1 MPVVKVRR
9 HRRASRFI
17 AAVWVA
23 LLAATPGFGQ
33 SRSQA
38 YLVRRVIDGDTI
50 DLAALGRVSL
60 LGIDA
65 PELERNPE
73 RSTPLAREAQQRLS
87 GLLLNRWIRLEYE
100 TGSRTASR
108 RSAYVFT
115 EDGRFVNEW
124 LVREGL
130 ARVSGRRNLRLLANL
145 EQAESEARRA
155 QRGVWRDRE

>member
-1 MPVVKVRR
+1 M
-9 HRRASRFI
+9 
-17 AAVWVA
+17 WVA
-23 LLAATPGFGQ
+23 FLTATPGFGQ

-50 DLAALGRVSL
+50 DLTALGRVSL

-65 PELERNPE
+65 PELDRDPE

-87 GLLLNRWIRLEYE
+87 GLLLNRWVRLEYE
-100 TGSRTASR
+100 TEAPTTR

-124 LVREGL
+124 LVSEGL
-130 ARVSGRRNLRLLANL
+130 ARLSGRQNLRLRANL

-155 QRGVWRDRE
+155 RRGVWRDPH

>member
-1 MPVVKVRR
+1 
-9 HRRASRFI
+9 
-17 AAVWVA
+17 VWVA
-23 LLAATPGFGQ
+23 FLTATPGFGQ

-50 DLAALGRVSL
+50 DLTALGRVSL
-60 LGIDA
+60 LGIHA
-65 PELERNPE
+65 PELDRDPE

-87 GLLLNRWIRLEYE
+87 GLLLNRWVRLEYE
-100 TGSRTASR
+100 TEARTTTR

-130 ARVSGRRNLRLLANL
+130 ARLSRQNLRLRVDL

-155 QRGVWRDRE
+155 RRGVWRDPH

>member
-1 MPVVKVRR
+1 MLAIKVRR
-9 HRRASRFI
+9 HRRASRYI

-23 LLAATPGFGQ
+23 FLTATPGFGQ

-50 DLAALGRVSL
+50 DLTALGRVSL
-60 LGIDA
+60 LGIHA
-65 PELERNPE
+65 PELDRDPE

-87 GLLLNRWIRLEYE
+87 GLLLNRWVRLEYE
-100 TGSRTASR
+100 TEAPTTR

-155 QRGVWRDRE
+155 RRGVWRDPH

>member
-1 MPVVKVRR
+1 MPAIKVRR
-9 HRRASRFI
+9 HRRASRYI

-23 LLAATPGFGQ
+23 FLTATPGFVQ

-50 DLAALGRVSL
+50 DLTPLGRVSL

-65 PELERNPE
+65 PELDRDPE

-87 GLLLNRWIRLEYE
+87 GLLLNRWVRLEYE
-100 TGSRTASR
+100 TEAPTTR

-155 QRGVWRDRE
+155 RRGVWRDPH

>member
-1 MPVVKVRR
+1 MLAIKVRR
-9 HRRASRFI
+9 HRRASRYI

-23 LLAATPGFGQ
+23 FLTATPGFGQ

-50 DLAALGRVSL
+50 DLTALGRVSL
-60 LGIDA
+60 LGIHA
-65 PELERNPE
+65 PELDRDPE

-87 GLLLNRWIRLEYE
+87 GLLLNRWVRLEYE
-100 TGSRTASR
+100 TEARTTTR

-130 ARVSGRRNLRLLANL
+130 ARLSRQNLRLRVDL

-155 QRGVWRDRE
+155 RRGVWRDPH